1 MIEELFYLQSQK
13 GSFSLSEGRVCINSM
28 MMQYMGFLLNHI
40 ICSSRLLPRL
50 FFVEKERQTDRLRM
64 SFGECW
70 RDLSLLLQLMTLS
83 FWASFFLALE

>member
-28 MMQYMGFLLNHI
+28 MGFLLNHI

-64 SFGECW
+64 SYGECW

-83 FWASFFLALE
+83 FWASFFLALV